1 MLESKVENEVCDY
14 AKKTY
19 GFIPYKFTSP
29 ARRSVPDRLFI
40 GPGGLHFF
48 IEFKAPGK
56 LPTPKQTR
64 EINRLI
70 SLGHLVYVI
79 DNISIG
85 KQLVDCLVFGAYLAP
100 APSAAPLSGISYQTP
115 TLA

>member
-1 MLESKVENEVCDY
+1 MLESKVEGSVCDY
-14 AKKTY
+14 AKKAY

-29 ARRSVPDRLFI
+29 ARRSVPDRLLI

-56 LPTPKQTR
+56 LPTPKQVR
-64 EINRLI
+64 EIKRLI

-79 DNISIG
+79 DNISTG
-85 KQLVDCLVFGAYLAP
+85 KWLVDTFINAPYLAP
-100 APSAAPLSGISYQTP
+100 APSATPLPDNGYPAS
-115 TLA
+115 ARA